1 MCLVTLLLFATVTAW
16 PEGERIE
23 SPWAPWGGQGNSH
36 QGSRIESPWA
46 PWGGQDNSNRGS
58 QLM

>member
-16 PEGERIE
+16 PKGERIE
-23 SPWAPWGGQGNSH
+23 DPFGDQGNSH
-36 QGSRIESPWA
+36 QGS
-46 PWGGQDNSNRGS
+46 